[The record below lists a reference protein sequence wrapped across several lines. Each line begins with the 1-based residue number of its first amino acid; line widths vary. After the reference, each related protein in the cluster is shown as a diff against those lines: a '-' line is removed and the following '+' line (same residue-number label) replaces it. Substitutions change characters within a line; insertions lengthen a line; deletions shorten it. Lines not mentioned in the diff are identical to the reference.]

1 MMCPA
6 STPDLEGGRG
16 ERRSFEAVVSPE
28 IASLWRAASAMTRN
42 HHEAEDLLQDTLLR
56 AFRAID
62 SFDGRYPR
70 AWLFTILRNT
80 HQNRNRR
87 RRPEPVDPQ
96 RVDEGALG
104 MNSSPGADTA
114 LLARAFDEHVEAA
127 LRALSPKLLQVVELV
142 DISAFTYD
150 EAALAL
156 GIPVATVTSRI
167 HRARSRLREQIERT
181 SRDGAVVK

>member
-1 MMCPA
+1 MCSA
-6 STPDLEGGRG
+6 SASGLEDGR
-16 ERRSFEAVVSPE
+16 EEHRTFESVVSPE
-28 IASLWRAASAMTRN
+28 IPSLWRAAMAMTRN

-56 AFRAID
+56 AFKGL
-62 SFDGRYPR
+62 SGFDGRYPR
-70 AWLFTILRNT
+70 AWLLTILRNT

-96 RVDEGALG
+96 RLGEGTAE
-104 MNSSPGADTA
+104 MSTSPGADCA

-127 LRALSPKLLQVVELV
+127 LRGLSPKLLQVVELV

-167 HRARSRLREQIERT
+167 HRARHRLREQIEST
-181 SRDGAVVK
+181 SRDGVAAR